1 MLEGARVHSFPEQGF
16 VERGSGLGTG
26 TPREQPE
33 KFVLPWQDLGGTV
46 SWVNNTDSIGG
57 RVNGKTKTT
66 VGLLR

>member
-1 MLEGARVHSFPEQGF
+1 MHSFPGQGF

-33 KFVLPWQDLGGTV
+33 KFVLPSQDSGTV
-46 SWVNNTDSIGG
+46 RCVNNADSIGG

-66 VGLLR
+66 VGLLC